1 MCAHLRHG
9 RPATATSPSYYHQ
22 LNAAARRLVLKF
34 YDDANADEVAH
45 STSEF

>member
-9 RPATATSPSYYHQ
+9 RPATATSPSYYHPIER
-22 LNAAARRLVLKF
+22 ARRLVLKF